1 MPGCST
7 VFGRS
12 GPCLRGLPYFGAKLC
27 QQEKN
32 DMSGSI
38 SPSEITRLQ
47 TALRRL
53 LGSEKLTI
61 NPAPRAGMSVE
72 LAADG
77 EVIGTIHRDDE
88 DGDVSYAVNIVVLEE
103 DLPAAK

>member
-1 MPGCST
+1 
-7 VFGRS
+7 
-12 GPCLRGLPYFGAKLC
+12 
-27 QQEKN
+27 
-32 DMSGSI
+32 MSGSI
-38 SPSEITRLQ
+38 SPSEISRLQ

-72 LAADG
+72 LASDG